1 MAKDFSFTKTFEF
14 KYDAVIKNILVN
26 FNCDR
31 MCADDEEED
40 CTGCIHE
47 VLDELFFETNSDNF
61 ADVNKAFHNWL
72 NENMDDL
79 LKALKKKLKEN
90 E

>member
-14 KYDAVIKNILVN
+14 KYDDVIETILEN
-26 FNCDR
+26 FDCVR

-40 CTGCIHE
+40 CTECIR
-47 VLDELFFETNSDNF
+47 ELFEEEFVEIYNDNL
-61 ADVNKAFHNWL
+61 ADVREAFYDWL
-72 NENMDDL
+72 NENMDDF
-79 LKALKKKLKEN
+79 LKALKKKLKED